1 MLSLSREEENELA
14 RSTKKV
20 KESHNA
26 STDGNSIWHGSLPD
40 KLSFRDK
47 LMGEIPGAYSQAF
60 AFSDNMD
67 AESESDE
74 ETEDI
79 REGLAAIRLSK

>member
-1 MLSLSREEENELA
+1 
-14 RSTKKV
+14 
-20 KESHNA
+20 
-26 STDGNSIWHGSLPD
+26 
-40 KLSFRDK
+40 
-47 LMGEIPGAYSQAF
+47 MGEIPGAYSQAF

-79 REGLAAIRLSK
+79 REGLAAIRLSKEMKQRICAPWAKAIIVKV